1 MRPSRTSTDAL
12 SIGSARADGHTRA
25 FLINNVFSIAMSRSG
40 GVLLENGLA
49 VDYVGLGMAD
59 AKHLLR
65 TLPLAFALAA
75 PLASGCLAT
84 YGVEQ
89 SRSEAALIEDM
100 RLLQEENSR
109 LKGRLEAFDLEIER
123 LSRSVDLLRTA
134 PGGPTHAD
142 VQALQQRVAALES
155 QLRALDA
162 ARERD
167 RKEIIDTLTARI
179 SQVVSASGA
188 ARARPAAQPQ
198 TAPRRNGPQEGYE
211 HVVEAGQSLSAIAAA
226 YGVSPKAIIE
236 ANNLTNPNVLRVGQK
251 LFIPA
256 N

>member
-1 MRPSRTSTDAL
+1 
-12 SIGSARADGHTRA
+12 
-25 FLINNVFSIAMSRSG
+25 LINNVFSIILNRLG

-49 VDYVGLGMAD
+49 VNYVDFGMAD
-59 AKHLLR
+59 AKHLRRWL
-65 TLPLAFALAA
+65 LYAFLPVVPLAC
-75 PLASGCLAT
+75 GCMAT

-89 SRSEAALIEDM
+89 ARSEAALIEDM
-100 RLLQEENSR
+100 RLLQEENNR
-109 LKGRLEAFDLEIER
+109 LKGRIEAIDLEIER
-123 LSRSVDLLRTA
+123 LSRSVDMLRAA
-134 PGGPTHAD
+134 PSGPTHAD
-142 VQALQQRVAALES
+142 VQALQQRIAALES

-167 RKEIIDTLTARI
+167 RKVIIDTLTARI
-179 SQVVSASGA
+179 SQVISASGG
-188 ARARPAAQPQ
+188 ARPRPATQPQ
-198 TAPRRNGPQEGYE
+198 TAPRRDGPQEGYE

>member
-1 MRPSRTSTDAL
+1 MP
-12 SIGSARADGHTRA
+12 
-25 FLINNVFSIAMSRSG
+25 
-40 GVLLENGLA
+40 
-49 VDYVGLGMAD
+49 D

-65 TLPLAFALAA
+65 GIPAALALCA
-75 PLASGCLAT
+75 PLLTGCFAT

-89 SRSEAALIEDM
+89 SQAEAALREDM
-100 RLLQEENSR
+100 RLLQEENRR
-109 LKGRLEAFDLEIER
+109 LKGRIEAFDLEVER
-123 LSRSVDLLRTA
+123 LNRSVDLLRAA
-134 PGGPTHAD
+134 PGGPSMAD
-142 VQALQQRVAALES
+142 LQALQQRIAALET
-155 QLRALDA
+155 QLRSLDA

-188 ARARPAAQPQ
+188 ARPRPAAPPQ
-198 TAPRRNGPQEGYE
+198 TAPRRTGPQEGYE

-226 YGVSPKAIIE
+226 YGVTPKAIID